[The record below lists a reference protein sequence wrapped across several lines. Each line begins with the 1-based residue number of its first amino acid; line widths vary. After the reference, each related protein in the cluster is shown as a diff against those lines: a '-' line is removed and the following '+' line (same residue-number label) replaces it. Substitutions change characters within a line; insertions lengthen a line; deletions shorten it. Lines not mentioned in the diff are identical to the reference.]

1 MRTNSN
7 RSGMSLDEQY
17 HYADGTAAE
26 LEQEY
31 IDNNWNN

>member
-1 MRTNSN
+1 MPTMRNED
-7 RSGMSLDEQY
+7 LY

-31 IDNNWNN
+31 MDNNWNN

>member
-1 MRTNSN
+1 MPAMR
-7 RSGMSLDEQY
+7 LDEQY

-31 IDNNWNN
+31 IDNNFNQ

>member
-1 MRTNSN
+1 
-7 RSGMSLDEQY
+7 MSLDELY

-31 IDNNWNN
+31 YQHNYQQP